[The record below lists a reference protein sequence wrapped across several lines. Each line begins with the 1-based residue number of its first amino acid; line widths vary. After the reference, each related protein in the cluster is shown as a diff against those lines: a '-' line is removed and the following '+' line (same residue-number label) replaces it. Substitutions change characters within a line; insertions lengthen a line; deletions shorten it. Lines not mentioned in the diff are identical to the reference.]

1 MWPKQLCAS
10 AGPSVPMSDPD
21 MTSDPA
27 RRDQLLEEASL
38 WFARMRGP
46 DAETFRPEFEKWLSL
61 GAAHLGAYNRA
72 GEIFAIGRFLAHER
86 AANKEKP
93 VAPETVPTAW
103 RVWAMAAALVLAL
116 GVTGWVAFN
125 QAPVRKAPS
134 SGMSRVAAIDAQ
146 SFSTVGAA
154 ARSETLA
161 DGSIVALEPDT
172 ILRTHFDGDQR
183 ELRLERGSARF
194 DVAHE
199 RRPFTVIAG
208 GGRVTARGTIFDV
221 SLASPGRVVVR
232 LLRGAIDVERPE
244 KQPRP
249 GTSSAPAITRL
260 AVGDELSFA
269 VPVQQ
274 SLSSQLANNDTA
286 SGQPDVS
293 LIREFDGAPLSAVVT
308 ETNRDSLT
316 AIRLADPSIGDI
328 KVSGRFRVDS
338 PEQVAGRLASLF
350 DLEAKREA
358 PNMIVLRRK

>member
-1 MWPKQLCAS
+1 
-10 AGPSVPMSDPD
+10 
-21 MTSDPA
+21 MTSDPE
-27 RRDQLLEEASL
+27 RMDQLLEEASL

-46 DAETFRPEFEKWLSL
+46 DAESFRPEFEKWLSL
-61 GAAHLGAYNRA
+61 GAAHMGAYNRA
-72 GEIFAIGRFLAHER
+72 GEIFAVGRFLAHER
-86 AANKEKP
+86 AANKQKP
-93 VAPETVPTAW
+93 DAPDAVQTAW
-103 RVWAMAAALVLAL
+103 RVWAMATALVLAL
-116 GVTGWVAFN
+116 GVTGWIAFN
-125 QAPVRKAPS
+125 QVSVRKAPS
-134 SGMSRVAAIDAQ
+134 SALSRVATVDAQ

-154 ARSETLA
+154 ARSVKLA

-172 ILRTHFDGDQR
+172 ILRTQFDGDRR
-183 ELRLERGSARF
+183 ELRLDRGSSRF
-194 DVAHE
+194 EVAHE

-244 KQPRP
+244 QKARS
-249 GTSSAPAITRL
+249 GASSAPAVTRL

-269 VPVQQ
+269 VPLQQ
-274 SLSSQLANNDTA
+274 GLSSQLADNDAA
-286 SGQPDVS
+286 SGQPDFS
-293 LIREFDGAPLSAVVT
+293 LIREFDGAPLSAVVS
-308 ETNRDSLT
+308 EANRDSLT

-358 PNMIVLRRK
+358 PNMIVLRHK

>member
-1 MWPKQLCAS
+1 
-10 AGPSVPMSDPD
+10 MSDPG
-21 MTSDPA
+21 MTSGPA

-46 DAETFRPEFEKWLSL
+46 DAESYRPEFERWLSL

-72 GEIFAIGRFLAHER
+72 GEIFAVGRFLAHER
-86 AANKEKP
+86 AANRDKP
-93 VAPETVPTAW
+93 ADVPDMVPAAW

-125 QAPVRKAPS
+125 QAPVHKAPS
-134 SGMSRVAAIDAQ
+134 SAPSRVAAIDAQ

-154 ARSETLA
+154 ARRVKLA
-161 DGSIVALEPDT
+161 DGSMVALEPDT
-172 ILRTHFDGDQR
+172 ILRTKFDGDRR

-232 LLRGAIDVERPE
+232 LLRGAIDVERPDQ
-244 KQPRP
+244 QPRSDTP
-249 GTSSAPAITRL
+249 STPAVTRL

-274 SLSSQLANNDTA
+274 GLSAQLANNDA
-286 SGQPDVS
+286 GSGQPDFS
-293 LIREFDGAPLSAVVT
+293 LIREFDGAPLSAIVT

-350 DLEAKREA
+350 DLEAKHET

>member
-1 MWPKQLCAS
+1 
-10 AGPSVPMSDPD
+10 MSEPG

-46 DAETFRPEFEKWLSL
+46 DAESFRPEFEKWLSL

-72 GEIFAIGRFLAHER
+72 GEIFAVGRFLAHER
-86 AANKEKP
+86 AASKDKP
-93 VAPETVPTAW
+93 VDVPDTAPTAW
-103 RVWAMAAALVLAL
+103 RVWAMSAALVLAL

-125 QAPVRKAPS
+125 QVPVRKAPT
-134 SGMSRVAAIDAQ
+134 SGHSRVATIDAQ
-146 SFSTVGAA
+146 TFSTVGAVG
-154 ARSETLA
+154 RNVKLA
-161 DGSIVALEPDT
+161 DGSMVALEPDT
-172 ILRTHFDGDQR
+172 ILRTQFDGDRR

-194 DVAHE
+194 EVAHE

-244 KQPRP
+244 QQPRS
-249 GTSSAPAITRL
+249 GASSAPAVTRL

-269 VPVQQ
+269 VPLQQ
-274 SLSSQLANNDTA
+274 GLSSQLADNDAA
-286 SGQPDVS
+286 SSQPDFS
-293 LIREFDGAPLSAVVT
+293 LIREFDGAPLSAVVS
-308 ETNRDSLT
+308 EANRDSLT

-338 PEQVAGRLASLF
+338 PEQVAGRLTSLF